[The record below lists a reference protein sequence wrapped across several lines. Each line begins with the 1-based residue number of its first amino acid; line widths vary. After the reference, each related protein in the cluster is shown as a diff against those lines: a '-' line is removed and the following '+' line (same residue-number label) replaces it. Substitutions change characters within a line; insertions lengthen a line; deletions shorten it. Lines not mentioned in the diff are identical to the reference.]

1 MGLNGWCEHHF
12 RSARQDT
19 RQFAGVAICGASKA
33 GTGNKRVAS
42 SQLTE
47 FLLTAIGGRLFL
59 HSLGAALLGRRLFR
73 DLESLDHDRRLG
85 RRRRIPR
92 HCRHRGAWIW
102 PPARM
107 HRFSLN
113 PEHAWARRGSQDQ
126 DLVHTQRP
134 RPRQATDCLPA
145 SAHQRIYVC
154 GAAPGIPSGKIA
166 PSRPHL
172 LSCLACPWLGPVV
185 KNVLGALCPDSQDQR
200 IFSVPFRMV

>member
-33 GTGNKRVAS
+33 GRGNKRVAS

-92 HCRHRGAWIW
+92 HCRHRG
-102 PPARM
+102 
-107 HRFSLN
+107 HRGPGSGPRHECSACLSTPN
-113 PEHAWARRGSQDQ
+113 THGRGAARRIRIWSTRSGR
-126 DLVHTQRP
+126 H
-134 RPRQATDCLPA
+134 RPRQATDCLRA
-145 SAHQRIYVC
+145 SAHYRIYVC

-185 KNVLGALCPDSQDQR
+185 KNVLGALCPE
-200 IFSVPFRMV
+200 F